1 MSATNSTLN
10 YELPQFIATD
20 KPAWLVDF
28 NGAMSTIDTAIKEA
42 KTAGDNAQATA
53 NTNAANIQ
61 TLDGTVTSQGTA
73 LGVLSSDVAGNTGSI
88 NTINSLIGN
97 GQPTTT
103 DKTIIGAIN
112 EINAKVGDVE
122 AENVSF
128 NNANTGLVATDVQA
142 AIVEVKGL
150 VATPDAEDV
159 AYDNTTSLLSA
170 TDVQSAIDEVNG
182 KFGGSQIRYNSST
195 QSMQYS
201 ADGGVNWA
209 NFSSALSLDEVESA
223 IATIASGN
231 TGTTGNLSGTQT
243 YTFLEDHAEV
253 LVTCQGF
260 LVGYNDVTGG
270 GTATHDISV
279 TGTISGSQTVNLF
292 HDDNEYITGSA
303 TVAGPLVK
311 MDRKTYH
318 IEDVKAGDV
327 LTLSYATDFTYVRAS
342 TAKLEADYVIMT
354 VN

>member
-42 KTAGDNAQATA
+42 KTAGDNAQTTA
-53 NTNAANIQ
+53 NTNAANIS

-73 LGVLSSDVAGNTGSI
+73 IGVLTSDVAGNTGSI

-128 NNANTGLVATDVQA
+128 NNANTGLAATDVQA

-150 VATPDAEDV
+150 IPAGPGSVDADDV
-159 AYDNTTSLLSA
+159 SYDNTSSGLTA
-170 TDVQSAIDEVNG
+170 TNVQAAIDELSQGGVGYDFNLSSNVVATLTAIS
-182 KFGGSQIRYNSST
+182 GGSIVTTSEVHVLTNANASIGKIY
-195 QSMQYS
+195 
-201 ADGGVNWA
+201 GGVN
-209 NFSSALSLDEVESA
+209 
-223 IATIASGN
+223 
-231 TGTTGNLSGTQT
+231 
-243 YTFLEDHAEV
+243 
-253 LVTCQGF
+253 
-260 LVGYNDVTGG
+260 
-270 GTATHDISV
+270 V
-279 TGTISGSQTVNLF
+279 TGTLTLTAQTWNKICEISASSLP
-292 HDDNEYITGSA
+292 
-303 TVAGPLVK
+303 TVAEAYDIIIGYSIAQGSGFQGTHLTRLHFNTDGTVEIQL
-311 MDRKTYH
+311 RGAQTTS
-318 IEDVKAGDV
+318 
-327 LTLSYATDFTYVRAS
+327 LTLTDVSVSLAPCLYFL
-342 TAKLEADYVIMT
+342 KDLGD
-354 VN
+354 

>member
-73 LGVLSSDVAGNTGSI
+73 LGVLSGDVAGNTGSI

-103 DKTIIGAIN
+103 DKTLIGAIN
-112 EINAKVGDVE
+112 EINSKVGDVE

-128 NNANTGLVATDVQA
+128 NNANTGLSATDVQA

-150 VATPDAEDV
+150 VATPDADDV
-159 AYDNTTSLLSA
+159 AYDNTTSLLAA
-170 TDVQSAIDEVNG
+170 TDVQGAIDEVNG

-201 ADGGVNWA
+201 ADGGANWA
-209 NFSSALSLDEVESA
+209 NFNSALSIDEVESA
-223 IATIASGN
+223 DQAASAY
-231 TGTTGNLSGTQT
+231 TLTMT
-243 YTFLEDHAEV
+243 YTFEHDHDEILLIGTGVFRCMNGSVSGATLTSYDLV
-253 LVTCQGF
+253 LTPS
-260 LVGYNDVTGG
+260 T
-270 GTATHDISV
+270 
-279 TGTISGSQTVNLF
+279 TGTGTFTNYHHTKHLLDTDLSLG
-292 HDDNEYITGSA
+292 NEHIFTGRD
-303 TVAGPLVK
+303 TF
-311 MDRKTYH
+311 H
-318 IEDVKAGDV
+318 IENVKAGDV
-327 LTLSYATDFTYVRAS
+327 FTLLFTASATN
-342 TAKLEADYVIMT
+342 TAGGLQSPAIDCEYTIFT

>member
-53 NTNAANIQ
+53 NTNAANIH

-73 LGVLSSDVAGNTGSI
+73 LGVLSGDVAGNTGSI
-88 NTINSLIGN
+88 NTINSLLGN

-128 NNANTGLVATDVQA
+128 NNANTGLSATDVQA

-150 VATPDAEDV
+150 VATPDANDV
-159 AYDNTTSLLSA
+159 AYDNTTSLLAA
-170 TDVQSAIDEVNG
+170 TDVQEAIDEVNG

-201 ADGGVNWA
+201 ADGGANWA
-209 NFSSALSLDEVESA
+209 NFRGALSIDEVESA
-223 IATIASGN
+223 ESQYA
-231 TGTTGNLSGTQT
+231 GTTQTLS
-243 YTFLEDHAEV
+243 YTFLTDHEEVLIIANGVQYFQATAPSQSGVGHDIDITCTSSDVTVNEYHDTHYTMLQGDYGTYISGDRHTFHAE
-253 LVTCQGF
+253 
-260 LVGYNDVTGG
+260 N
-270 GTATHDISV
+270 
-279 TGTISGSQTVNLF
+279 
-292 HDDNEYITGSA
+292 
-303 TVAGPLVK
+303 
-311 MDRKTYH
+311 
-318 IEDVKAGDV
+318 VKAGDV
-327 LTLSYATDFTYVRAS
+327 LTFTATCNITGTTSVSAQHQVF
-342 TAKLEADYVIMT
+342 DYTIFS

>member
-28 NGAMSTIDTAIKEA
+28 NGAMSTIDTAIKGA

-73 LGVLSSDVAGNTGSI
+73 LGVLSGDVAGNTGSI

-122 AENVSF
+122 AEDVSF

-150 VATPDAEDV
+150 VATPDADDV
-159 AYDNTTSLLSA
+159 AYDNTTSLLAA
-170 TDVQSAIDEVNG
+170 TDVQEAIDEVNG

-201 ADGGVNWA
+201 ADGGANWA
-209 NFSSALSLDEVESA
+209 NFRGALSIDEVESA
-223 IATIASGN
+223 ESVVEAY
-231 TGTTGNLSGTQT
+231 TQT
-243 YTFLEDHAEV
+243 LSYTFLNDHDELLISANAV
-253 LVTCQGF
+253 QYYMATGAPSSAQNVSITCTSS
-260 LVGYNDVTGG
+260 DVT
-270 GTATHDISV
+270 V
-279 TGTISGSQTVNLF
+279 
-292 HDDNEYITGSA
+292 NEYHDTHYTLRSGQN
-303 TVAGPLVK
+303 TNYLFG
-311 MDRKTYH
+311 DRHTFH
-318 IEDVKAGDV
+318 IENVKAGDV
-327 LTLSYATDFTYVRAS
+327 ITFTATCDITGATSAS
-342 TAKLEADYVIMT
+342 GPEQVLEYTIFT